1 MTDWIYL
8 GLVGAYALTGFALY
22 RYSLA
27 APPREAAKRV
37 RRHGPQP
44 EKRPGDDGF

>member
-22 RYSLA
+22 RYSLS
-27 APPREAAKRV
+27 APPRREAAKRV
-37 RRHGPQP
+37 RRHEPKL
-44 EKRPGDDGF
+44 EKRPL

>member
-22 RYSLA
+22 RYTLS
-27 APPREAAKRV
+27 APRPATKRV
-37 RRHGPQP
+37 R
-44 EKRPGDDGF
+44 KRPPQGD